1 VKEIHVAVCVVWR
14 GDRVLI
20 ARRPDHAHQGGLL
33 EFPGGKVEAGES
45 VQQALSRELAEETGL
60 QVGEDQWQPVIG
72 IRHDY
77 GDKRVFL
84 DVWETREAKGEPES
98 REGQPLQW
106 MGPGSMEDPHF
117 PAANRPIIRAVR
129 LPRALCI
136 TAPDVTVPQLATAI
150 ATERPGMVVLRAP
163 GLDGADYLTMAK
175 EAVALCEAHGTALLL
190 HGNAGL
196 AASLPGVAGVHLPW
210 LQAKELSERPLPG
223 DLWLGVSCHD
233 RAQIE
238 QAEAIGADYVTL
250 GPVTETPT
258 HPGAGLLGWE
268 AFAALASRARL
279 PVFALGGMNRSRLSR
294 AMAAGAQGIAGIR
307 FWMNDNQRPQEVQ

>member
-1 VKEIHVAVCVVWR
+1 MSEVHVAVCVVWR
-14 GDRVLI
+14 DDRVLI

-33 EFPGGKVEAGES
+33 EFPGGKVESGES
-45 VQQALSRELAEETGL
+45 VAQALSRELAEETGL
-60 QVGEDQWQPVIG
+60 QVAEDQWQPVIG

-84 DVWETREAKGEPES
+84 DVWETRNAQGEPEG

-106 MGPGSMEDPHF
+106 MEPGSLEDPDF

-136 TAPDVTVPQLATAI
+136 TGPDMTASQLEAAI
-150 ATERPGMVVLRAP
+150 AAAQPEMMVLRAP
-163 GLDGADYLTMAK
+163 GLDGAEYLALAK
-175 EAVALCEAHGTALLL
+175 DVAGICEAHGTALLL
-190 HGNAGL
+190 HGNAGV
-196 AASLPGVAGVHLPW
+196 AETLPGVAGVHLPW
-210 LQAKELSERPLPG
+210 VEAKELSERPLPG
-223 DLWLGVSCHD
+223 NLWLGVSCHD

-258 HPGAGLLGWE
+258 HPGAELLGWD
-268 AFAALASRARL
+268 AFAALTDRARL
-279 PVFALGGMNRSRLSR
+279 PVYALGGLNRARLPR
-294 AMAAGAQGIAGIR
+294 ALGAGAQGIAGIR
-307 FWMNDNQRPQEVQ
+307 FWINDNERPQEVQ